1 MHLQHRTRHC
11 PAPTLRLA
19 TLQISV
25 ASTTWAHAD
34 DTVSRTSWSL
44 RGFGSAGVAYSSFTD
59 GDYNSSLL
67 KSTGVGYSHR
77 ISADVDSRLGAQLAV
92 KAGKQWSAVLQVV
105 SEQRIDGSYKP
116 AVEWANIKYEIYP
129 DVSLRFG
136 RIALPMFLAA
146 DYRKVGYAYPWA
158 RTPVEVYGA
167 IPFSNSDG
175 VDATWRWSSGAL
187 KNVTHGF
194 IGRTEVVA
202 PGNTHLKARELAGIS
217 NTAAIGA
224 ATFRVSMLTTELTMT
239 ELDGYFDGLRQFSA
253 QGAALAGHYGVD
265 HKRASAVSI
274 GASYDPGDW
283 FAMGELGRMNSRSFI
298 GATTGLYASAGY
310 RFGDFTPYV
319 SYARVRSTSGTDE
332 PGLDLA
338 GLPPAAAATGAGLN
352 AYLGW
357 LLTTIPAQRTLSV
370 GMRWDCAT
378 DVAFKL
384 QVDRITPMGGS
395 RGTFVN
401 LQPGFRSGRGVNVAS
416 AVLDFVF

>member
-1 MHLQHRTRHC
+1 MLISM
-11 PAPTLRLA
+11 AAA
-19 TLQISV
+19 TLV
-25 ASTTWAHAD
+25 HAD
-34 DTVSRTSWSL
+34 DSVTRPNWSL
-44 RGFGSAGVAYSSFTD
+44 RGFGSAGVAYSNFTD

-67 KSTGVGYSHR
+67 KASGVGYTRHV
-77 ISADVDSRLGAQLAV
+77 SAEVDSRLGAQLAV

-105 SEQRIDGSYKP
+105 SEQRIDGSYRP
-116 AVEWANIKYEIYP
+116 VVEWANIKYEICP

-146 DYRKVGYAYPWA
+146 DYRKVGYAYPWV

-175 VDATWRWSSGAL
+175 IDATWRWNSGNL

-194 IGRTEVVA
+194 IGRTEVTVT
-202 PGNTHLKARELAGIS
+202 GNGHLKARKLAGIS
-217 NTAAIGA
+217 NTAEVGA
-224 ATFRVSMLTTELTMT
+224 ATFRVSMLTTELTLT
-239 ELDGYFDGLRQFSA
+239 ELDGYFDGLRQFGP
-253 QGAALAGHYGVD
+253 QGAALAEHYAVD
-265 HKRASAVSI
+265 QKRDTAVSV

-298 GATTGLYASAGY
+298 GSTSGLYASAGY

-357 LLTTIPAQRTLSV
+357 LLTTIPAQRTVSI

-384 QVDRITPMGGS
+384 QFDRITPLGGS

-401 LQPGFRSGRGVNVAS
+401 VQPGFRSGRGVNVAS